1 MATDRRTFLQQG
13 GLGLAAAGFAGAA
26 YTKASTDGFVPCN
39 QLARQGPKDVARGK
53 RAVAS
58 SQSPIVTQTMLDV
71 LKSGGNA
78 ADAVVAG
85 SITQAV
91 VQLDHTNHTGS
102 VSFLYWDAKTSKTYY
117 LNSQGT
123 FVARLPPF
131 RTFPQG
137 PPPIGRESPMACIP
151 GFMPGMQAIHE
162 RFGSKPWKSL
172 VEPAIPWAAD
182 GFPVDEFQRATFE
195 WDLDNITYF
204 PEMRALYA
212 PNGFSPSEGEKL
224 KNPELGKTLRRL
236 ADEGPEYF
244 THGDWARHFVR
255 LANDLG
261 WKITLE
267 DMSSNPP
274 RWDEPIRY
282 RHKGYEIAQA
292 TPPQRQAVFCALV
305 LGMLRH
311 LGISSLGHY
320 TESADS
326 LYYMGQALRRADFEC
341 GLLNDAKFFDVP
353 LEVWMSDEYHASL
366 ATILKHSRPKAGV
379 DLTQHIL
386 LSSDPGLRL
395 AFGWTSSNSGDKPM
409 PSSAQYKAPPGSCEL
424 TCVDAQGNW
433 VQMMNTLQSGGIPGM
448 VVDGVPMRGSDATLY
463 DMRSSLSGWLGLPGS
478 RMRTVK
484 SNTMIFKDGKPIHS
498 LGSPGNIHCTVP
510 QMISNVLDYNYDPY
524 AAAVLPRMLPMR
536 DDFIIEI
543 ETRIP
548 ERVVRDLAKI
558 GGKLSP
564 LPTYDLNM
572 GSYQQAWRDP
582 ATGLLSASTDPRRG
596 GKAGG
601 I

>member
-1 MATDRRTFLQQG
+1 MATDRRTFIQQAG
-13 GLGLAAAGFAGAA
+13 IGLAATGLAAAGHAKPEPPLPALC
-26 YTKASTDGFVPCN
+26 DR
-39 QLARQGPKDVARGK
+39 LAHQGPKEVVHGK

-58 SQSPIVTQTMLDV
+58 SQNPIVTQTMLDV
-71 LKSGGNA
+71 MAAGGNA
-78 ADAVVAG
+78 VDAVVAG

-91 VQLDHTNHTGS
+91 VQLDHSNHTGS
-102 VSFLYWDAKTSKTYY
+102 VSFLYWDEKTAKTYY

-123 FVARLPPF
+123 LVPHLPPF
-131 RTFPQG
+131 RTYPTG
-137 PPPIGRESPMACIP
+137 PSPIGRDTAIACIP
-151 GFMPGMQAIHE
+151 GFMPGMAVIHG

-172 VEPAIPWAAD
+172 VQPAIPWAED

-204 PEMRALYA
+204 PAMRALYT
-212 PNGFSPSEGEKL
+212 PSGFSPSVGEKL
-224 KNPELGKTLRRL
+224 KNPALAKTLHRL
-236 ADEGPEYF
+236 AEEGPGYF
-244 THGDWARHFVR
+244 IEGDWARHFVE

-261 WKITLE
+261 WHIKLE

-274 RWDEPIRY
+274 RWDEPVRY
-282 RHKGYEIAQA
+282 THKGYEIAQA
-292 TPPQRQAVFCALV
+292 TPPQRQAVFCSLV
-305 LGMLRH
+305 LGILRH
-311 LGISSLGHY
+311 CEVSSLGHY

-353 LEVWMSDEYHASL
+353 LDVWMSDDYHASL
-366 ATILKHSRPKAGV
+366 ATILKRSRPKAGV
-379 DLTQHIL
+379 DLTEHVR
-386 LSSDPGLRL
+386 LSTDPALRL
-395 AFGWTSSNSGDKPM
+395 AFGWGPGKVGAMALP
-409 PSSAQYKAPPGSCEL
+409 AGEQFKVAPGSCEL
-424 TCVDAQGNW
+424 SCVDAHGNW
-433 VQMMNTLQSGGIPGM
+433 VQMMHTLQSGGIPGM
-448 VVDGVPMRGSDATLY
+448 VVDGVPMRGSNATLY
-463 DMRSSLSGWLGLPGS
+463 DMQSSLSGWLGLPGS

-484 SNTMIFKDGKPIHS
+484 SSTMIFKNGRPVHS
-498 LGSPGNIHCTVP
+498 LGSPGNIPFTVP
-510 QMISNVLDYNYDPY
+510 QMISNVFDYNYDPY
-524 AAAVLPRMLPMR
+524 AAAVLPRMRPMR
-536 DDFIIEI
+536 SDFIIEI
-543 ETRIP
+543 ESRMD

-564 LPTYDLNM
+564 LPPYDLNM